1 MASTDIET
9 QGLITAAQ
17 LWEEGAAGRWEL
29 VRGELKEMSP
39 AGSRHGIIA
48 MRIACRLAPFIEVH
62 GLGVTFAAETGFL
75 LEQDPDTVRA
85 ADLSFVANARAS
97 LAAEEG
103 FFPGP
108 PDLAVEVLSPSDR
121 ASDVA
126 DKVELWLKSGCRAVW
141 IVDPRREKAS
151 IYLLEAG
158 YVVSRE
164 TDVLRDDAMLPGFE
178 LPVAGLW
185 GT

>member
-17 LWEEGAAGRWEL
+17 LWEQGAAGRWEL
-29 VRGELKEMSP
+29 VRGELKEISP

-48 MRIACRLAPFIEVH
+48 MRIACRLAPFVEAR

-75 LEQDPDTVRA
+75 LDQDPDTVRA
-85 ADLSFVANARAS
+85 ADLSFVATARAS
-97 LAAEEG
+97 LAEDDG

-121 ASDVA
+121 VSDVA
-126 DKVELWLKSGCRAVW
+126 DKVEMWLKSGCRAVW
-141 IVDPRREKAS
+141 IVDPRREKGS
-151 IYLLEAG
+151 ICLLEAG

-164 TDVLRDDAMLPGFE
+164 SDVLRDEAMLPDFA
-178 LPVAGLW
+178 LPVVELW
-185 GT
+185 GA